1 MTPNPAGEFSGTT
14 YTSNVPASEASSVL
28 ADVEGAYTAL
38 GAMTGA
44 SDLNA
49 AIAANTGDTLPPG
62 LYAHSGAW
70 SLAAGTSLAFQGAS
84 TDVWVIQITGAVAI
98 NGNTVLSGARQ
109 ANIQWYVTGGFSL
122 AIGCTCHGTKYKRN
136 MQSLIYPPHI
146 DTAPAEQ

>member
-1 MTPNPAGEFSGTT
+1 MTPHPAGVFTGTA

-28 ADVEGAYTAL
+28 ADVETAYTAL

-44 SDLNA
+44 SDLNT
-49 AIAANTGDTLPPG
+49 AIATSTAWLPPG

-70 SLAAGTSLAFQGAS
+70 SLAAGTSLTFQGAS

-122 AIGCTCHGTKYKRN
+122 AIGCTFHGTIHSRN
-136 MQSLIYPPHI
+136 MQSMMYPPNF